1 MRDTRPFG
9 TRQEVNQLGPLGL
22 RGDPLML
29 EKVGGDLTQ
38 SANRSGGQ
46 TVTSCALG
54 KPSGSNTKPIA
65 TCESRE

>member
-9 TRQEVNQLGPLGL
+9 TRVKRSINLGPLGL

-46 TVTSCALG
+46 T
-54 KPSGSNTKPIA
+54 
-65 TCESRE
+65 